1 MQTPDEE
8 DDQDKREVQRQN
20 HILNAIGGGPIRHAE
35 LGTYAVDEMRSNT
48 TATFRPTTIEKDI
61 HDKIGHPDHQ
71 GKDSQRILEY
81 EQQARGAELRLWT
94 PPVLRGAYDFGFR
107 IRGLSIMHFLGPSR
121 SALMKGEVPSPATKD
136 PSYENLKEAL
146 RNLRQFGGGFYNES
160 TVDFIRAIERFV
172 ESFGNTGVPDG
183 GATKCLVFWIDAK
196 LCQFRGLVLAEGLI
210 SAMRIKDELS
220 LHDPLLAELLYDEQ
234 KTMIAT
240 LKAQLEVK
248 PTSNAQLLRQSR
260 NASSETRGIPKDV
273 VRLMPKQGALNL
285 CMKYLSKEGC
295 SGSSDRT
302 SGKCFSTKRAHFRP
316 KTLPEPVKQHIIKNF
331 GGLAPEFAD
340 L

>member
-20 HILNAIGGGPIRHAE
+20 HILNAIGGGPIGHAE

-48 TATFRPTTIEKDI
+48 TTTFRPTTIEKDI

-121 SALMKGEVPSPATKD
+121 SALMNGEVPSPATKN

-172 ESFGNTGVPDG
+172 EIFGNTGVPDG

-196 LCQFRGLVLAEGLI
+196 LCQFRGLVLDEGLI

-220 LHDPLLAELLYDEQ
+220 LHYPLLAELLYDEQ

-248 PTSNAQLLRQSR
+248 PTSNAQ
-260 NASSETRGIPKDV
+260 P
-273 VRLMPKQGALNL
+273 
-285 CMKYLSKEGC
+285 Y
-295 SGSSDRT
+295 SGSREMRQARQE
-302 SGKCFSTKRAHFRP
+302 GYRKM
-316 KTLPEPVKQHIIKNF
+316 
-331 GGLAPEFAD
+331 
-340 L
+340 

>member
-1 MQTPDEE
+1 MFVHPGDVAPTKGTKRKAATGESVHESRRPLRRQRMVGLEGSDSDAEPAMMQTPDEE

-20 HILNAIGGGPIRHAE
+20 HILNAIGGGPIRFAE
-35 LGTYAVDEMRSNT
+35 LGAYAVDEMRSNT

-61 HDKIGHPDHQ
+61 YDKIGHPDHQ
-71 GKDSQRILEY
+71 
-81 EQQARGAELRLWT
+81 
-94 PPVLRGAYDFGFR
+94 
-107 IRGLSIMHFLGPSR
+107 GPSR
-121 SALMKGEVPSPATKD
+121 SALMKGEVPSVNMTVFSRKNCIQPATKD

-172 ESFGNTGVPDG
+172 ESFGLT
-183 GATKCLVFWIDAK
+183 
-196 LCQFRGLVLAEGLI
+196 

-240 LKAQLEVK
+240 LKAQLAVIPYEQR
-248 PTSNAQLLRQSR
+248 AALLRQSG
-260 NASSETRGIPKDV
+260 NASSENKRDTER
-273 VRLMPKQGALNL
+273 
-285 CMKYLSKEGC
+285 C
-295 SGSSDRT
+295 
-302 SGKCFSTKRAHFRP
+302 KCFSTKRDHFRP